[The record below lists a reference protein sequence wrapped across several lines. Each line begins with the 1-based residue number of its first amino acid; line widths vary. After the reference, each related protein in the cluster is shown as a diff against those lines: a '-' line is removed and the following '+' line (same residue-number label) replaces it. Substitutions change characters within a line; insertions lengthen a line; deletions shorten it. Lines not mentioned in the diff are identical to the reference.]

1 MKTTATRRS
10 RNRAFTLI
18 ELLVV
23 IAIISLLIG
32 ILLPAI
38 GKARNTART
47 VVCQSTMR
55 GIAQLQFQ
63 YTLDNQDYF
72 ASPNTSSLEFR
83 TIRLGTP
90 GGNQPWNAMLGNTSS
105 NTPTSV
111 MDWMSPIMGDAVNL
125 ADNRARRTAQLFN
138 DYGCASATTFNN
150 SIYRPTSSSDGEQFI
165 NINETDGFRQISYLA
180 PTSFYYLPNGARGA
194 VVVPGQSIT
203 YYSVDFNN
211 GAVPERG
218 YRQQLTRI
226 GTSPGSKVMFAD
238 GTRYA
243 SNQIGLD
250 FDPAVNPSLFGSF
263 TDSNPI
269 IRGST
274 AYGAEP
280 FSGEVQTPTNQQ
292 LSFRHESRMNIAQWD
307 GSVLT
312 ITQSEA
318 HTNANRWW
326 PSGSL
331 WNGSEATEEAKDFME
346 DQQGNRAE
354 ARIY

>member
-1 MKTTATRRS
+1 MITSTTMRTRD
-10 RNRAFTLI
+10 RAFTLI

-23 IAIISLLIG
+23 IAIIALLIG

-47 VVCQSTMR
+47 VVCQSSMR

-63 YTLDNQDYF
+63 YTLDNRDFF
-72 ASPNTSSLEFR
+72 ASPNTSSLEYR
-83 TIRLGTP
+83 TIRVGVP
-90 GGNQPWNAMLGNTSS
+90 GGAQPWNALLGDSGS
-105 NTPTSV
+105 NTPTTI

-125 ADNRARRTAQLFN
+125 ASNRARRTAQLFN
-138 DYGCASATTFNN
+138 DYGCASASVFND
-150 SIYRPTSSSDGEQFI
+150 SIWRPTASADGEQFI
-165 NINETDGFRQISYLA
+165 NVNETDGFRQVSYLA
-180 PTSFYYLPNGARGA
+180 PTSFYYLPNGARQV

-203 YYSVDFNN
+203 QYSVDYGN
-211 GAVPERG
+211 GAIPERG
-218 YRQQLTRI
+218 FRQQVTRI
-226 GTSPGSKVMFAD
+226 GVTPGSKVMFAD
-238 GTRYA
+238 GTRFA

-250 FDPAVNPSLFGSF
+250 FDPAVNPSIFGSF

-269 IRGST
+269 VRGST
-274 AYGAEP
+274 AYGAQP
-280 FSGEVQTPTNQQ
+280 FTGEVQTPTNQQ
-292 LSFRHESRMNIAQWD
+292 LSFRHDGRMNIAQWD

-312 ITQSEA
+312 ITQNEA
-318 HTNANRWW
+318 HTNPNRWW

-331 WNGSEATEEAKDFME
+331 WNGSEATEESKDFME